1 MNLLNSFGNPKDK
14 KILIPK
20 SIYANKNKDRIGY
33 TFHWMLY
40 GNRDMD
46 KEKIFLPSDGE
57 SNNNILKM
65 VYNAGM
71 IITYMVSLGDIENNK
86 DYLIDK

>member
-1 MNLLNSFGNPKDK
+1 MNSFGNSKDK
-14 KILIPK
+14 KIIIPK

-33 TFHWMLY
+33 TFHWMIY

-46 KEKIFLPSDGE
+46 KEKIFLPNDGE
-57 SNNNILKM
+57 SSNNILKM

-71 IITYMVSLGDIENNK
+71 IITYMVSLGDVENNK